1 MLDRAGALE
10 LEMPET
16 SEEREDAGEGVEF
29 LEIKERVDPVWRTTD
44 AGREVFGQMTDG
56 SAFRTMVFDRDAKY
70 LEVYRAVMG
79 FVNERPRSKDDIEQ
93 LVDAFEVVQ
102 SPRRFG
108 GHFIDMLEKTDA
120 LCWKDRSWQLT
131 DLGRRMLPEVEAAFS
146 KKGE

>member
-1 MLDRAGALE
+1 
-10 LEMPET
+10 
-16 SEEREDAGEGVEF
+16 
-29 LEIKERVDPVWRTTD
+29 
-44 AGREVFGQMTDG
+44 MTDG

-131 DLGRRMLPEVEAAFS
+131 DLAAACCPRLRPRFRRRGGNRWLRM
-146 KKGE
+146 